1 MTDTSPIVVCS
12 NHPDITEGVRRCARC
27 TRAFCADC
35 YVLIGGQPYCAM
47 CKSEQV
53 LDVRS
58 GVEGGLSIAP
68 LGKRFGGA
76 FIDGLPW
83 AIVSSV
89 IVARAMIAGTT
100 VSMDAKFILL
110 GFTSVI
116 YDALMMQFRSQTV
129 GKMAMHTKVVR
140 LDGSRITTGQAWLRA
155 IVRWV
160 LNFLYFVDWMT
171 IFFTRERLCVHDM
184 VARTRVVNTD

>member
-1 MTDTSPIVVCS
+1 MTDIAPVVVCS

-27 TRAFCADC
+27 MRAFCADC
-35 YVLIGGQPYCAM
+35 YVLIGGQPYCAT

-58 GVEGGLSIAP
+58 GVDAGLSIAS
-68 LGKRFGGA
+68 LGRRFGGA

-83 AIVSSV
+83 AIISSV
-89 IVARAMIAGTT
+89 IVFRAIIAGTA
-100 VSMDAKFILL
+100 VAMDSKFILL

-116 YDALMMQFRSQTV
+116 YDGLMMQLRSQTV

-140 LDGSRITTGQAWLRA
+140 IDGSRITTGQAWLRA
-155 IVRWV
+155 ITRWV
-160 LNFLYFVDWMT
+160 LAFLYFVDWVT
-171 IFFTRERLCVHDM
+171 ILFTRERLCVHDM
-184 VARTRVVNTD
+184 VARTRVINTD